1 VLERQKKLKY
11 THSIKKSKK
20 EKRINFETYRNLNR
34 NLDSSTIKQEKRK
47 IIDYKKEIMVF
58 KGIYL
63 KLRE

>member
-11 THSIKKSKK
+11 TQSIKRSKK